1 MTVLNYFIR
10 LYIPLLSVFVW
21 ATALG
26 QEPNLDSS
34 PDGSYSSDL
43 GFEETDASI
52 WSRFTFSGY
61 LKNETAY
68 RIREPRSITKIKNIA
83 YLNIQYPVSDSIL
96 FNYSGW
102 AYYDHAYDLFNY
114 ETIAARLER
123 NDEEPLAFVQNLP
136 REKDSPAYMTRELY
150 VDIASDN
157 WDARI
162 GKQYIV
168 WGVFEG
174 IRIIDEIN
182 PIDFRELIT
191 PDLIDSRIPLW
202 STKIDYYSGIGDFQL
217 LLIPELRF
225 HKPAPE
231 GSEWELLQNV
241 PGSREPESWRLENT
255 EIGMKWDFMLL
266 DTELSLS
273 YFYTW
278 DDFPVIF
285 RTVEI
290 GGRDPEF
297 YPTYTR
303 IPMYGI
309 TGVKQINSFILKAE
323 FAYIEDKFFGRS
335 NTADIDLDG
344 YVDTNGEAQK
354 NHIRWGIGT
363 DFAVL
368 GWDVAVGAMQ
378 WVILDY
384 EENLIQDKRDTSY
397 NVFVRK
403 EFPRHSMT
411 FQMLYIYFETLNE
424 VYIKPKMFLQVT
436 NRFQIAMGMD
446 LFDGEK
452 SDFGSSAV
460 DAVGDFQVDIQRAQF
475 IGNFSNNDRVF
486 FEFKYSF

>member
-1 MTVLNYFIR
+1 MNNFIR
-10 LYIPLLSVFVW
+10 LWVLILCMFVW
-21 ATALG
+21 ASSWGEESDLNSELG
-26 QEPNLDSS
+26 NSFSS
-34 PDGSYSSDL
+34 EL
-43 GFEETDASI
+43 GFEEVDSSI

-68 RIREPRSITKIKNIA
+68 RIREPRSITKIRNIA
-83 YLNIQYPVSDSIL
+83 YLNTQFPISDAVT
-96 FNYSGW
+96 FNYTGW

-123 NDEEPLAFVQNLP
+123 NAEEPLAFVQNLP
-136 REKDSPAYMTRELY
+136 QEKDSPAYMTRELY
-150 VDIASDN
+150 LDVAADN

-174 IRIIDEIN
+174 IRIVDEIN

-202 STKIDYYSGIGDFQL
+202 STKLDYYSDVGDFQL
-217 LLIPELRF
+217 LVIPDLRF
-225 HKPAPE
+225 HKPAPA
-231 GSEWELLQNV
+231 GSEWELLQRV
-241 PGSREPESWRLENT
+241 PGLREPESWKLENT
-255 EIGMKWDFMLL
+255 EFGAKWDFVLL

-303 IPMYGI
+303 IPMYGV
-309 TGVKQINSFILKAE
+309 TAVKQIQSFIVKGE

-335 NTADIDLDG
+335 NTADIDNDG

-354 NHIRWGIGT
+354 NHIRWGLGT
-363 DFAVL
+363 DFVVF
-368 GWDVAVGAMQ
+368 GWDAAVGVMQ

-384 EENLIQDKRDTSY
+384 EQNLIQDKRDTSY
-397 NVFVRK
+397 NMFIRK
-403 EFPRHSMT
+403 EFPRLSMT
-411 FQMLYIYFETLNE
+411 FQMLYIYFDTLNE
-424 VYIKPKMFLQVT
+424 VYMKPKMFFQVT
-436 NRFQIAMGMD
+436 NRFQIAVGAD
-446 LFDGEK
+446 LFDGQK

-460 DAVGDFQVDIQRAQF
+460 SDIGDFNVSIQRAQF
-475 IGNFSNNDRVF
+475 VGNFNNNDRVF